1 LKNALVS
8 LVEAHLKPILDY
20 SSKIGHCKVDLCNV
34 YVGLYQISVE
44 IKATLEQEIVKL
56 VRLSIAESVG
66 NVGFSSS

>member
-20 SSKIGHCKVDLCNV
+20 SSKIGYCKVDLCNV
-34 YVGLYQISVE
+34 HVGLYQVSVK
-44 IKATLEQEIVKL
+44 IKAILEQEIVKL